1 MDKPSASMPH
11 APVFAAHIDPASS
24 IIYANMEDIV
34 YHLVVEGDGRYRFLL
49 VNPAFEK
56 ATGLPPDQVVGKLVD
71 EVIPEPS
78 RSLVL
83 AKYRD
88 AIASRATRRWEEE
101 TNYPAGRKVGEV
113 SVTPVFDGFGRCTD
127 LIGTVHDI
135 TELKLREQQLSDAN
149 EELRRSHEL
158 LAKLAQQVPGA
169 LFELVMQPD
178 GQLHC
183 QYISA
188 MAQELFGLSPEQ
200 IREDCTQ
207 MLARA
212 TPRDR
217 ARVRRALRHSAD
229 TLAPWHIEFPIDL
242 PGKGVRW
249 REFNAKP
256 TRHGDGTTVW
266 HGFIHDITQRKHN
279 ERTIREF
286 NETLEKRAHYD
297 SLTGLP
303 NRVLFRDR
311 LEQAIEHARGE
322 ACGMAVLFI
331 DLDRFK
337 QVNDLLGHAV
347 GDALLV
353 QAARRIEQCLAPGDT
368 VARLGGDEFIVILT
382 DTAQLAHVERT
393 AQRII
398 DRLARPF
405 QLDEESAFVSAS
417 IGIALYPGD
426 AQQPEALMRSA
437 DQAMYR
443 AKASGRNQLSF
454 FEPAMQDAAMRRMVL
469 AVALRQAVP
478 NDELILHFQPVMD
491 LTTGR
496 VAKAEALLRW
506 RRPGKPLAMPCE
518 FVDIAEESGLIH
530 TIGNWVFTEAV
541 QWSKRWSA
549 MLGHSFQISINKS
562 PIQFQGSMH
571 TMNWIEHLRGLG
583 MPANSI
589 SVEITEGVLL
599 NLSPDVLDKLH
610 ELHSG
615 GVEVSIDDFG
625 TGYSSMSY
633 LKRLEID
640 YLKIDRS
647 FIAGMLREPT
657 SRTITETIIVM
668 AHKLGLKVIAEGVE
682 TEAQRDWL
690 RRKKCDYA
698 QGFLFAEPMPADEFE
713 RLLERQPPTSHLR

>member
-1 MDKPSASMPH
+1 MDKPSASMPD

-24 IIYANMEDIV
+24 IIYSNMEDV
-34 YHLVVEGDGRYRFLL
+34 VFHLVVEGDGRYRFLL
-49 VNPAFEK
+49 VNPAFQK

-78 RSLVL
+78 RSKVL
-83 AKYRD
+83 AQYRD
-88 AIASRATRRWEEE
+88 AIRSHATRRWEEV
-101 TNYPAGRKVGEV
+101 TDYPAGRKVGAV

-135 TELKLREQQLSDAN
+135 TELKRREQQLSDAN
-149 EELRRSHEL
+149 AELQRSHEL
-158 LAKLAQQVPGA
+158 LTKLAQQVPGA
-169 LFELVMQPD
+169 LFELVMQPN

-183 QYISA
+183 RYISA
-188 MAQELFGLSPEQ
+188 MAQELFALSPDQ
-200 IREDCTQ
+200 IRADCTQ
-207 MLARA
+207 MLAHA

-229 TLAPWHIEFPIDL
+229 TLTPWRIEFPIEL
-242 PGKGVRW
+242 PGQGVRW

-256 TRHGDGTTVW
+256 TRDADGSTVW
-266 HGFIHDITQRKHN
+266 HGFIHDISERKQN

-286 NETLEKRAHYD
+286 NEALERRANYD

-303 NRVLFRDR
+303 NRMLFRDR
-311 LEQAIEHARGE
+311 LEQAIEHARGG
-322 ACGMAVLFI
+322 ASAMAVLFI

-353 QAARRIEQCLAPGDT
+353 QAARRIEQCVAPGDT

-382 DTAQLAHVERT
+382 ESAELAHIERT

-398 DRLARPF
+398 DKLARPF
-405 QLDEESAFVSAS
+405 KLDEESAFVSAS
-417 IGIALYPGD
+417 VGIALYPDD
-426 AQQPEALMRSA
+426 ATQPEALMRSA

-454 FEPAMQDAAMRRMVL
+454 FEPAMQEAAMRRMVL
-469 AVALRQAVP
+469 GVALRQAVP
-478 NDELILHFQPVMD
+478 RHELELHFQPVMD
-491 LTTGR
+491 LAGGR
-496 VAKAEALLRW
+496 IAKAEALLRW
-506 RRPGKPLAMPCE
+506 RRPGFPLAMPGE
-518 FVDIAEESGLIH
+518 FIDIAEETGLIH
-530 TIGNWVFTEAV
+530 AIGNWVFTEAV
-541 QWSKRWSA
+541 NWAKRWSG
-549 MLGHSFQISINKS
+549 MLGRPFQISINKS
-562 PIQFQGSMH
+562 PIQFQGSVH
-571 TMNWIEHLRGLG
+571 TMNWIDHLRSLD

-599 NLSPDVLDKLH
+599 NLSGDVLDKLH

-615 GVEVSIDDFG
+615 GIEVSIDDFG

-682 TEAQRDWL
+682 TDAQRDWL

-698 QGFLFAEPMPADEFE
+698 QGFLFAQPMPAQEFE
-713 RLLERQPPTSHLR
+713 RLLLGQPPASG